1 MVPLHENDNEKAL
14 FKNGLI
20 LAITSDNPPFLEI
33 DNHNKEIIRNH
44 RKSVLQQAKSKGAG
58 IKI

>member
-1 MVPLHENDNEKAL
+1 LHENDNEKAL

-44 RKSVLQQAKSKGAG
+44 QKECFATSEINRGRS
-58 IKI
+58 